1 MCGCVTCHMIQ
12 EKEEEEEKEEIMS
25 ENRQIERK
33 EALQESFQGKTWDCT
48 GCHNKNYCVKTFPI
62 LESWN

>member
-1 MCGCVTCHMIQ
+1 MRASSEGFLPSTRSHVHGIGKMCRKGFMCGCVTCHMIQ

-33 EALQESFQGKTWDCT
+33 EGL
-48 GCHNKNYCVKTFPI
+48 
-62 LESWN
+62 